1 MYCRAGFLSYISPS
15 FPSILRRMLE
25 RDAKQNPK
33 EVEAIEYR
41 KGCPLCEHSDPELE
55 RELQSWAQLLYDHFS
70 SRQWDAKAYGAAPF
84 VDSGRQSPT
93 LKERSKKKSTKIQ
106 QA

>member
-15 FPSILRRMLE
+15 FPSILRRME